1 MCDISLLFLIWTG
14 RWLWG
19 VGGNICTPKTHQ
31 MWNTQETRN
40 TTVHAKMAG
49 TLWGSGLTEW
59 RIRWEMKQGK
69 SRALHS
75 IFSFTMSCPIQFRKE
90 KKKTLPRYASADKS
104 LFSFSLCLPHSG
116 SVFVLFWWC
125 PLYWLPWIC
134 SDALETA
141 KAGFTAVQLI
151 TNEDNLYLLWNCIT
165 EIWLQDIGS

>member
-69 SRALHS
+69 NRALHS

-90 KKKTLPRYASADKS
+90 KKKRFHAMPLLTNLFFHFLCVCLTLAVY
-104 LFSFSLCLPHSG
+104 LCSFD
-116 SVFVLFWWC
+116 
-125 PLYWLPWIC
+125 
-134 SDALETA
+134 DALFIDFPESVLMLLRPLKLA
-141 KAGFTAVQLI
+141 LQL
-151 TNEDNLYLLWNCIT
+151 C
-165 EIWLQDIGS
+165 S